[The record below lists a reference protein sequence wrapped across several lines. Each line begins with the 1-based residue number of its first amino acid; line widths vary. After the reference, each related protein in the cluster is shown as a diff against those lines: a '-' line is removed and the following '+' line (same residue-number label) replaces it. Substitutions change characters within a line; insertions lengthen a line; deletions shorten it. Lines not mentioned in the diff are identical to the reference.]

1 VVLFLGKNLCFH
13 LDKVGKKKRKSASN
27 IKGSAIGGL
36 KKMIGF
42 PRPIMRACLTADS
55 AMFPKTKARTIGA
68 MG

>member
-1 VVLFLGKNLCFH
+1 LGNNFFFH
-13 LDKVGKKKRKSASN
+13 FDMLGKKKRKSANS
-27 IKGSAIGGL
+27 IKGRAMGGL
-36 KKMIGF
+36 KKIRGF